1 MLQRTYTVTDIFNKA
16 TNWYFNLKPLQQFV
30 VLAGVVIVLAELA
43 PKTNY
48 LNYIQPIPNLI
59 PRKDFSESTKNYI
72 LARQGNVC
80 NICKNPSKFYDFHH
94 IGRRDVNSASN
105 GEALCLECHAEKTRK
120 SKKLFVSLGKTEKNY

>member
-48 LNYIQPIPNLI
+48 LNYVSTIPKPKPL
-59 PRKDFSESTKNYI
+59 PRKDFTESTKRYTK
-72 LARQGNVC
+72 LRQGFVC
-80 NICKNPSKFYDFHH
+80 NSCYQPTKHWDFHH
-94 IGRRDVNSASN
+94 IDGNRSNNSSSN
-105 GEALCLECHAEKTRK
+105 CEGLCL
-120 SKKLFVSLGKTEKNY
+120 N

>member
-43 PKTNY
+43 PKTNIY
-48 LNYIQPIPNLI
+48 NYISPIPKLI
-59 PRKDFSESTKNYI
+59 PRKDFSESTKKYI

-80 NICKNPSKFYDFHH
+80 NSCKNPNKFLDFHH
-94 IGRRDVNSASN
+94 IGRRDDNSPSN
-105 GEALCLECHAEKTRK
+105 GEALCLVCHAEETRK
-120 SKKLFVSLGKTEKNY
+120 KKKW

>member
-1 MLQRTYTVTDIFNKA
+1 MEQRTYTVTDIFNKA

-43 PKTNY
+43 PKTNHFT
-48 LNYIQPIPNLI
+48 YIQPLAKPL

-80 NICKNPSKFYDFHH
+80 NSCNNPSKFLDFHH
-94 IGRRDVNSASN
+94 IGRRDDNSASN
-105 GEALCLECHAEKTRK
+105 GEALCLVCHAEKTRK
-120 SKKLFVSLGKTEKNY
+120 KKKLF